1 MFYQTKS
8 MLMTFSVSMLPAENK
23 YESRAV
29 VLIFFPPHFQSC
41 YSHTTQV
48 EYIRCKTS
56 PWCITSE
63 KYGEGNIGAEISQL
77 ALISA
82 PAKHLQTLKGYQ
94 NKTPP
99 CGKKP
104 SLNNPSLTLHH
115 YKN

>member
-8 MLMTFSVSMLPAENK
+8 VCVDEYYYINAALPK
-23 YESRAV
+23 IKMSHAV
-29 VLIFFPPHFQSC
+29 VLFSSFQSS

-82 PAKHLQTLKGYQ
+82 PAKHLQTLTGYQ

-99 CGKKP
+99 CGKRP
-104 SLNNPSLTLHH
+104 SLNNSSLTLHH
-115 YKN
+115 YKI